1 MERKFLEHSPL
12 RSESSRGAKV
22 PWNESSWNIRSE
34 ERKFHGSESSM
45 ERKFLDFSLLGAN
58 VPWNE
63 SSTGAKVLLR
73 SMQINH
79 STECTTGVGNQKR
92 HSQWNS
98 SGCNKHICS
107 AQVLFTYS
115 TVDCKFGKYFTPK
128 LRLHLNTIFSGLQ
141 VTVFSCCG
149 GGRLILQCDL
159 YADKFISMPL
169 NLGQKTTGLLT
180 GICIPVV
187 ALMAWNQFT
196 VGGWGI

>member
-1 MERKFLEHSPL
+1 
-12 RSESSRGAKV
+12 
-22 PWNESSWNIRSE
+22 
-34 ERKFHGSESSM
+34 
-45 ERKFLDFSLLGAN
+45 
-58 VPWNE
+58 
-63 SSTGAKVLLR
+63 LR

-141 VTVFSCCG
+141 VSF
-149 GGRLILQCDL
+149 
-159 YADKFISMPL
+159 F
-169 NLGQKTTGLLT
+169 LLWRRST
-180 GICIPVV
+180 YTPVRPICRQIHQH
-187 ALMAWNQFT
+187 AS
-196 VGGWGI
+196 